1 MCSNTHMRRALAPGS
16 PASSRARRSVSETIS
31 PGWTSRISCAPMMS
45 KAQLSEATT
54 KHSGCPSDAFIFPSA
69 SGRTPCGSRK
79 ATTACLVI
87 TTVE

>member
-1 MCSNTHMRRALAPGS
+1 MCSNTHWAVRS
-16 PASSRARRSVSETIS
+16 PSITGFISRPSSVSETIS
-31 PGWTSRISCAPMMS
+31 PGWTSRISWAPMMS

-54 KHSGCPSDAFIFPSA
+54 KHSGRPSLGLILPRA

>member
-1 MCSNTHMRRALAPGS
+1 MCSKTQCAGRPALTTWRV
-16 PASSRARRSVSETIS
+16 SRPRSVSETIS
-31 PGWTSRISCAPMMS
+31 PGCTSRISSAPMMS

-54 KHSGCPSDAFIFPSA
+54 KRSPSRPSE

-79 ATTACLVI
+79 ATIACLVI